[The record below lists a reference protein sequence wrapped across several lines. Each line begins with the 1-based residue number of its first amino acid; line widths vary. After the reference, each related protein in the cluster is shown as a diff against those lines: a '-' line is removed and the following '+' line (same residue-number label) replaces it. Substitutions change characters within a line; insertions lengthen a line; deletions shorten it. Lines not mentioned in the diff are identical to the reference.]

1 MISAGDDDLYVVVG
15 LGNPGKDYTNT
26 RHNVGFDTLD
36 IIAKRNNIDLNKIK
50 FKSVYGEGFIGR
62 EKVIL
67 VKPQTY
73 MNNSGITVRELIQFY
88 KLPVENIIVI
98 VDDIDIGFADIRI
111 KAKGSA
117 GSHNGLKSII
127 YHLQEDKFPR
137 VKVGIG
143 KKHPRQDLADF
154 VLSRFSKE
162 EIPDIEDAISKAA
175 EAVEAMIAEGTESA
189 MNKFNTK
196 SNKAQD

>member
-1 MISAGDDDLYVVVG
+1 MINAGDDNLYVVVG

-26 RHNVGFDTLD
+26 RHNVGFNTVDL
-36 IIAKRNNIDLNKIK
+36 IAKRNNIDLNKIK

-73 MNNSGITVRELIQFY
+73 MNNSGITVRELTQFY
-88 KLPVENIIVI
+88 KLPIENIIVI
-98 VDDIDIGFADIRI
+98 VDDIDIGFADLRI

-137 VKVGIG
+137 VKIGIG
-143 KKHPRQDLADF
+143 KKHPEQDLADF

-162 EIPDIEDAISKAA
+162 EAPDIESSISKAA
-175 EAVEAMIAEGTESA
+175 EAVEVMIAEGTESA

>member
-1 MISAGDDDLYVVVG
+1 MYVVVG

-26 RHNVGFDTLD
+26 RHNVGFNTIDL
-36 IIAKRNNIDLNKIK
+36 IAKRNNIDLNKIK

-73 MNNSGITVRELIQFY
+73 MNNSGITVRELTQFY
-88 KLPVENIIVI
+88 KLPIENIIVI
-98 VDDIDIGFADIRI
+98 VDDIDIGFADLRI
-111 KAKGSA
+111 KSKGSA

-137 VKVGIG
+137 VKIGIG
-143 KKHPRQDLADF
+143 KKHPEQDLADF

-162 EIPDIEDAISKAA
+162 ETPDIENSISNAA
-175 EAVEAMIAEGTESA
+175 EAVETMIAEGTEAA

-196 SNKAQD
+196 SNRAQD

>member
-1 MISAGDDDLYVVVG
+1 MYVVVG

-26 RHNVGFDTLD
+26 RHNVGFNTIDL
-36 IIAKRNNIDLNKIK
+36 IAKRNNIDLNKIK
-50 FKSVYGEGFIGR
+50 FKSVYGEGLIGR

-73 MNNSGITVRELIQFY
+73 MNNSGITVKELTQFY
-88 KLPVENIIVI
+88 KLPVEDIIVI

-137 VKVGIG
+137 VKIGIG
-143 KKHPRQDLADF
+143 KKHPEQDLADF

-162 EIPDIEDAISKAA
+162 ETPDIEDSISKAA
-175 EAVEAMIAEGTESA
+175 EAVEAIIQEDIESA

>member
-1 MISAGDDDLYVVVG
+1 MYVVVG